1 MHDLRH
7 LEAGDEAFLRA
18 LFEEVRADAF
28 ASLPLPDAQKQSLI
42 EMQYRAQKAQYEF
55 SYPEAENSI
64 VVLGDQSIGVLRVD
78 RKEAGTRLVEIALLS
93 SQRRRGIGTAL
104 LRGLIAEGRPVL
116 LSVERANPARRL
128 YERLGFVVMRD
139 DGVYLEMTLT

>member
-1 MHDLRH
+1 
-7 LEAGDEAFLRA
+7 
-18 LFEEVRADAF
+18 
-28 ASLPLPDAQKQSLI
+28 
-42 EMQYRAQKAQYEF
+42 MQYRAQKAQYEF